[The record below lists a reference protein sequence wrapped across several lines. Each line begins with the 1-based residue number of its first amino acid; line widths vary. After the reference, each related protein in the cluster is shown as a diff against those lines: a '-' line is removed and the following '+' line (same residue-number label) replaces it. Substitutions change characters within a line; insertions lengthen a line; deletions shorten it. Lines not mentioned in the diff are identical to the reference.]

1 MSVWGTKTP
10 APFIA
15 ACNKFKYLEII
26 SKDDDSENSSNND
39 KQNCVNT
46 QVTQLSKIKRAIT
59 AIVDETSDE
68 SGLSSLSE
76 VGNILQKRYPDFDV
90 RNTDLTSLQS
100 LWNILRNLSLFI

>member
-1 MSVWGTKTP
+1 MLWIYYIQVKWKGFALYQATATLQGWFLDCVNQVCTLSVWGTKTP

-46 QVTQLSKIKRAIT
+46 QVTQ
-59 AIVDETSDE
+59 
-68 SGLSSLSE
+68 
-76 VGNILQKRYPDFDV
+76 Q
-90 RNTDLTSLQS
+90 
-100 LWNILRNLSLFI
+100 